1 MSLFVAPVFF
11 LLGGV
16 SSAFVLLRFLTS
28 EHELSLSASALLLFR
43 VSAFCRCLLIVFSV
57 SLLLLCFS
65 ASLLFCF
72 SASQRT
78 KDWWYLEAHPKFIRF
93 PHILR
98 LDCMQGFPT
107 MWAMHCNL
115 Q

>member
-57 SLLLLCFS
+57 SLLLL
-65 ASLLFCF
+65 LLFCF
-72 SASQRT
+72 SALLLFCFPKNQRLVVFRST
-78 KDWWYLEAHPKFIRF
+78 PEIYSISRHTAP
-93 PHILR
+93 R
-98 LDCMQGFPT
+98 LHAGFPNNVGH
-107 MWAMHCNL
+107 AL
-115 Q
+115 